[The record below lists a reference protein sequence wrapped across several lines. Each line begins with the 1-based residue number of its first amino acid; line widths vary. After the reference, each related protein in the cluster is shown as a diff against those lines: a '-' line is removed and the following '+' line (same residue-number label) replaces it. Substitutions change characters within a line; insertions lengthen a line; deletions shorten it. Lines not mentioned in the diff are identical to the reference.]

1 MTNKAYVMTVIA
13 TMATVSAHLIHLST
27 PGPIT
32 AAESFMAHLVHHA
45 EEYENLWNTLDSRFV
60 HAREVP
66 QDNGGI
72 NLVSLNFE
80 HTDDEED
87 LWTFYLTHDNLSG
100 HTTIDLIQDG
110 VIQ

>member
-13 TMATVSAHLIHLST
+13 TMATVSALLM
-27 PGPIT
+27 PLPKPIT
-32 AAESFMAHLVHHA
+32 AAEAVMQHLVEHA
-45 EEYENLWNTLDSRFV
+45 EEYRNLWDTLDSRFV
-60 HAREVP
+60 HARDIP

-100 HTTIDLIQDG
+100 HTTVDLIQDG